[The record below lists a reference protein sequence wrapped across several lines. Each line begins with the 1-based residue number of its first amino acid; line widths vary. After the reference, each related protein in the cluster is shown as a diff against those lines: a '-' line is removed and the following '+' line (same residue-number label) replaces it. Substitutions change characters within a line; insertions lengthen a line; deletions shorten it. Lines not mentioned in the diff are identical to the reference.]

1 MEGNTKTFPKGMH
14 SDNDPR
20 YQPEGTYRDAT
31 NVKLISEDGDSF
43 TIENVQGNRET
54 LTIPCAPTTYE
65 ITLNVDPDNS
75 NTLVAGTAYKWY
87 LHYTTY
93 DAAGTTASNTY
104 VEIAE
109 IEYSTTKAL
118 CEHIRDGINALTT
131 SFAIPGSIAT
141 SVFQLF
147 RASSSGEK
155 VVIHSMPHPTS
166 GSYTILQGIGPAT
179 GSYAAGNTGYSHKV
193 AGAGSFTNASGSYS
207 EGNTPIYLKTRLAKL
222 CNLEIVGYFSYKK
235 DLFLF
240 TYDSVL
246 GSSNGQLWK
255 FSFYND
261 KTASS
266 DLNSAEV
273 TLLYNNTLNFAKTS
287 RISCVGIVENSCIQ
301 RLYWTDFINPLR
313 SFNYQ
318 DSDSFAYELNDLKST
333 PRTDFSE
340 PYLTSVDV
348 GGQLEVGMYQYCYKL
363 ITAGG
368 GKSSLSTMSGLIP
381 LTKGNISD
389 PEDVNTGDASTGFA
403 SAGEISDKSITIRID
418 DLDISFKQI
427 EVYALKFI
435 DYNTTPSS
443 IKKIK
448 TLDLNNQTSVSIVH
462 SDDDGDDVLLAELLI
477 EGNTFS
483 LCKDIAIKDNI
494 LFAANLKTEE
504 VDLDAFDTAV
514 YRWKAES
521 VRATASTSGWSTT
534 LDFTS
539 GTGLTD
545 GRKTDD
551 TINFDKDTYLY
562 LPYAVK
568 DSSTNDQVLL
578 GAQTKYFNPTNGGV
592 RITFDT
598 NTRIADTESDYN
610 YTRINQSGYSST
622 GGSGQPQ
629 GSFSPPIYT
638 GQGSHHSLADE
649 NQLVNKLGG
658 SSSSQY
664 KIDNASEKNIL
675 HPNPLDYEGGEN
687 PYYTSVHRGYQ
698 RGETYRFGIA
708 FFDKNGKSLET
719 KWIGDIKMP
728 EHSDEHW
735 RFRNPTD
742 LTEEWED
749 TDGDGVGDAAAG
761 GSGYKL
767 YDSNNKMI
775 HKNIYC
781 EDYRLSYI
789 PGLRNPYNDY
799 ENHNSTAQAMDE
811 DIFPYWK
818 LAKAANSTVINET
831 PLQNSASYR
840 YPDFDST
847 GAITGDTSF
856 DELDFVHR
864 INDLCLRF
872 EVVIPTSLEDSIGGY
887 KIVRVKREKKDR
899 TILYQGLLTQTVK
912 YIDSHNDLLLGLHA
926 EKEWNSHLW
935 NRWGPWSGEVW
946 HTNPS
951 YSHNMGFG
959 PSVANPSPLSRSDSF
974 GQFDI
979 LNGDSIIGD
988 NKLFTFDSP
997 DLLHNLDQYTHISGS
1012 KLSVVSVL
1020 KSVDVMKNKENDT
1033 KLGSSLS
1040 EYGYNNRTR
1049 FHGSLYSPVGG
1060 SSAAF
1065 DGDYPHYLYS
1075 KFYTYDTKSF
1085 VYNTDSSYQTLT
1097 NLLGSPTGASSGRWN
1112 NNIDIQDASI
1122 VGRKAKKSGISGFG
1136 SNVFTNYCSTYSIHK
1151 QGSQGFHSGAVYTSG
1166 GGVIVGNNL
1175 QRPYR
1180 SGAVD
1185 YCEKTLVLYLDSILN
1200 ARDIDYIYCNKNDA
1214 SPFGTGSPAHPN
1226 GNKTI
1231 ADNDLLRRLI
1241 PYRLLCNIT
1250 TTRVNQYGGKD
1261 DAAKKDSRYIDT
1273 GNYVFVGDDISLEQ
1287 TSLVKGGDVY
1297 VNFYG
1302 VEKKQAGSTNSNDKF
1317 GGTSSAMYYP
1327 VESHVNTDLV
1337 HGQKKLR
1344 DRVGENYTLDKPD
1357 NLYDNYRGPETWD
1370 YNPVYSQESDV
1381 KGYLQK
1387 QDDDCT
1393 IVHLPNEIAYSSTK
1407 MAGDLVDAWKNFP
1420 PASFHD
1426 VDGIYGGIN
1435 KIFNLNNEI
1444 YFLQDSAVGA
1454 LAVNPRTIISTE
1466 DGTQVYT
1473 GTGDTVQNHQYIST
1487 NVGSQH
1493 QWSFI
1498 PGIKAVYFVDVLRA
1512 KMMSFNGQNITSL
1525 SDQYGMRTYLKTVC
1539 EGLDYKDSL
1548 VSLSGD
1554 GDNRIQIQVNDTPLN
1569 YLGVHGGFNQGTGDV
1584 VYTFFDKY
1592 LDGTTAYSFK
1602 KKTLVF
1608 NENLNLFT
1616 TQLSVKPTLWVS
1628 HFNTLFSTNGNIPNP
1643 DSDGVYSGQSDN
1655 YAIPKQLWE
1664 WEGSKDSK
1672 LTTIGSNTRFPRR
1685 NTFFTNR
1692 SGSFDVTFV
1701 INESPQSTKIFD
1713 NMAIVVDVE
1722 NWENVTPTTV
1732 VSKTGDNLTNLIDS
1746 TGYSAAFTSIV
1757 MNTELSDFSNIGEH
1771 TLTNAAGTSDTRYIY
1786 REGTAY
1792 FPTRQDGKGRLKGTY
1807 MIMKCTADTTN
1818 KFNIFALRPFFRKSY

>member
-118 CEHIRDGINALTT
+118 CEHLRDAINALTT
-131 SFAIPGSIAT
+131 SFAVPGSMVALPY
-141 SVFQLF
+141 QLF
-147 RASSSGEK
+147 YASSSGEK
-155 VVIHSMPHPTS
+155 VVIHSIAHPMT

-193 AGAGSFTNASGSYS
+193 AGAVSFTNNAGSYS

-340 PYLTSVDV
+340 PYLTSVDI

-381 LTKGNISD
+381 LTKGNTAD
-389 PEDVNTGDASTGFA
+389 PEDVNTGDASVGFA

-418 DLDISFKQI
+418 DLDISFKQM

-448 TLDLNNQTSVSIVH
+448 TLDLNNQPSVSVVH

-514 YRWKAES
+514 YRWLADD
-521 VRATASTSGWSTT
+521 VQATTGTGSWSG
-534 LDFTS
+534 LDFTD
-539 GTGLTD
+539 GTGLED

-568 DSSTNDQVLL
+568 DSSGNNQVLL
-578 GAQTKYFNPTNGGV
+578 GAQTQYFDSTKGGV

-610 YTRINQSGYSST
+610 YTNLSNGYFVSSAV
-622 GGSGQPQ
+622 
-629 GSFSPPIYT
+629 YA
-638 GQGSHHSLADE
+638 GQGNHHSLADK

-664 KIDNASEKNIL
+664 KIDNNSENNIL

-708 FFDKNGKSLET
+708 FFDKNGRSLET

-742 LTEEWED
+742 LTEEWLD
-749 TDGDGVGDAAAG
+749 TDGDGVGDAATG

-767 YDSNNKMI
+767 FDSGNRMV

-799 ENHNSTAQAMDE
+799 ENHALTDETMDK

-818 LAKAANSTVINET
+818 PAYKAGGINEV
-831 PLQNSASYR
+831 PLQKSTDYR
-840 YPDFDST
+840 YPNFDSS
-847 GAITGDTSF
+847 GSITGDTSF
-856 DELDFVHR
+856 DDLDFVHR

-872 EVVIPTSLEDSIGGY
+872 EVIIPTSLENSIGGY

-912 YIDSHNDLLLGLHA
+912 YIESHNERISG
-926 EKEWNSHLW
+926 EWQQSEWDNKLK
-935 NRWGPWSGEVW
+935 NRWGPWYGEIW
-946 HTNPS
+946 KTYNTYKHI
-951 YSHNMGFG
+951 FG
-959 PSVANPSPLSRSDSF
+959 VNPSVASPSEMSSSNKL

-979 LNGDSIIGD
+979 LNGEAIIGY
-988 NKLFTFDSP
+988 NKLFTFNSP

-1012 KLSVVSVL
+1012 QLSVVSVL
-1020 KSVDVMKNKENDT
+1020 KSVDVTRNKEDDT
-1033 KLGSSLS
+1033 KIGSNKSVEGLG
-1040 EYGYNNRTR
+1040 NRTR
-1049 FHGSLYSPVGG
+1049 FHGELFTAHGG
-1060 SSAAF
+1060 AAAAL
-1065 DGDYPHYLYS
+1065 DGDPPHYTYS

-1085 VYNTDSSYQTLT
+1085 VYNLDSNYQTLT
-1097 NLLGSPTGASSGRWN
+1097 NLLGTPVSGSPSSGRWN
-1112 NNIDIQDASI
+1112 NNIEIKDASM
-1122 VGRKAKKSGISGFG
+1122 VGRAAKKSGISGFG
-1136 SNVFTNYCSTYSIHK
+1136 SNVFTNNCSTYSIPK
-1151 QGSQGFHSGAVYTSG
+1151 TGSQGFHTGTSLGNRLNYKYRKGA
-1166 GGVIVGNNL
+1166 I
-1175 QRPYR
+1175 
-1180 SGAVD
+1180 D
-1185 YCEKTLVLYLDSILN
+1185 KCEKTLVLYLDSILN
-1200 ARDIDYIYCNKNDA
+1200 ARDIDHIYCNKNDA
-1214 SPFGTGSPAHPN
+1214 AKFGTGNPTHIS
-1226 GNKTI
+1226 GNSTI
-1231 ADNDLLRRLI
+1231 ASGDLPNNLI

-1302 VEKKQAGSTNSNDKF
+1302 TENKQGGSIHTDDKYAGD
-1317 GGTSSAMYYP
+1317 SSAMYYP
-1327 VESHVNTDLV
+1327 VESHVNIDLV
-1337 HGQKKLR
+1337 HGEKKLR
-1344 DRVGENYTLDKPD
+1344 DRVGENYTLNGPN
-1357 NLYDNYRGPETWD
+1357 NLYDNYRKQETWD

-1387 QDDDCT
+1387 QIEDCT
-1393 IVHLPNEIAYSSTK
+1393 VVHLPNEIAYSSTK

-1426 VDGIYGGIN
+1426 VDGIHGEIN

-1466 DGTQVYT
+1466 DGTQIYT

-1628 HFNTLFSTNGNIPNP
+1628 HFNTLFSTNGNIPTP
-1643 DSDGVYSGQSDN
+1643 DSNVYEGQSDN